1 MERHLIAIL
10 SVGFLVLC
18 NCGDATSQRIPGKN
32 TPKSDSQLQ
41 PTMQAIAT
49 GNQRISRDSQTAT
62 IFQGNQII
70 KIDYFTEVVI
80 GTMNAEKPVSET
92 LEGDTVSLT
101 RDAKQKDRWIVFR
114 GGASDGD
121 SLIMAENVFRVQ
133 RVLTSTAQNPVKIQ
147 LNGRVYRLQPG
158 EILLLL
164 G

>member
-1 MERHLIAIL
+1 MDRDLIAIL
-10 SVGFLVLC
+10 SVGALVLC
-18 NCGDATSQRIPGKN
+18 SFGDATSQTIPGKN
-32 TPKSDSQLQ
+32 SPKSDSQLQ

-49 GNQRISRDSQTAT
+49 GNQRISRDPQTAVV
-62 IFQGNQII
+62 FQGNRII
-70 KIDYFTEVVI
+70 RIDYFTEVVI